1 MVRGVLF
8 TVATGPAIGLIA
20 AVSAARA
27 ASPVLFN
34 VSPTDLETLALVTAV
49 LTLVAITAAGIP
61 ARRATRI
68 DPAVALRDR

>member
-49 LTLVAITAAGIP
+49 LTLVRLPQRGSLRGAP
-61 ARRATRI
+61 RASI
-68 DPAVALRDR
+68 LPSLRDR